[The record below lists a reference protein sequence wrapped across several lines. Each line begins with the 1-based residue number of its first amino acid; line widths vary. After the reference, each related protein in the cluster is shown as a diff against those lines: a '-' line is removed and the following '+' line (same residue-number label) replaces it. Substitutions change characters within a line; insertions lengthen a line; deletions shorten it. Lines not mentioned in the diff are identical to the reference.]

1 MTTAYSTDEHRWTAI
16 ERRDRAA
23 DGAFFC
29 GVRTTGVYCR
39 PSCAG
44 RPLRR
49 NVAFYE
55 TREAARAAG
64 LRPCLRCRPD
74 EPIETL
80 AYGLGETPLG
90 LALAAVSETGLAL
103 LILGDDRAAMA
114 QDLAARF
121 PRARLVED
129 AGAVAPALAAL
140 SSAIQG
146 RAAAGL
152 PLDERGTDLQR
163 AVWKALRD
171 IPTGATASYAQVA
184 RAIGR
189 PEAVRAVAQ
198 ACGANPLAVLTPCHR
213 VVRSDGGLSG
223 YRWGVARKQ
232 ALLDRER
239 AQEAAA

>member
-1 MTTAYSTDEHRWTAI
+1 MATTFLTDDDRWAAI

-80 AYGLGETPLG
+80 SYGFGDTALGQ
-90 LALAAVSETGLAL
+90 ALAAMSETGLAL
-103 LILGDDRAAMA
+103 LILGDDRAAMVE
-114 QDLAARF
+114 DLIARF
-121 PRARLVED
+121 PRARLID
-129 AGAVAPALAAL
+129 DHDSVAPALAAL
-140 SSAIQG
+140 TTAIEG
-146 RAAAGL
+146 GGGAGL
-152 PLDERGTDLQR
+152 ALAERGTELQR
-163 AVWKALRD
+163 AVLKALRD
-171 IPTGATASYAQVA
+171 IPAGSTASYAQVA

-198 ACGANPLAVLTPCHR
+198 ACGANPVAVLTPCHR

-223 YRWGVARKQ
+223 YRWGVERKR
-232 ALLDRER
+232 ALLARER
-239 AQEAAA
+239 AA

>member
-1 MTTAYSTDEHRWTAI
+1 MTPIYLTDDKRWAAI

-64 LRPCLRCRPD
+64 LRACLRCRPD

-80 AYGLGETPLG
+80 AYGLGDTPLG
-90 LALAAVSETGLAL
+90 LALAASSKAGLAL
-103 LILGDDRAAMA
+103 LVLGDDRVAMVE
-114 QDLAARF
+114 DLAARF
-121 PRARLVED
+121 PRAQLIED
-129 AGAVAPALAAL
+129 QDSVAAALAAL
-140 SSAIQG
+140 SAAIEGSAG
-146 RAAAGL
+146 AGL
-152 PLDERGTDLQR
+152 ALDERGTELQR

-171 IPTGATASYAQVA
+171 IPAGSTASYAQVA

-223 YRWGVARKQ
+223 YRWGVERKK
-232 ALLDRER
+232 ALLERER
-239 AQEAAA
+239 AA